1 MAKRYSD
8 TDPQIEKVQIKILRA
23 MPDWRKFQL
32 LNDMIITGR
41 KLALAGLRE
50 RFPNASQDELRRRLA
65 TLLLGR
71 QLAME
76 VYGPEPDP
84 PTIK

>member
-8 TDPQIEKVQIKILRA
+8 TDPQIEKVQIEILRA

-32 LNDMIITGR
+32 LNDLIITGR

-84 PTIK
+84 PTTK